1 MIMIGIGF
9 EFEYL
14 KLFHKRKISTSSFLA
29 ELLNVK
35 VEVKVLFR
43 RIFVNVSSIT
53 LIIPGLELEFF
64 HELLSRLKVK
74 VFCRLISFE

>member
-1 MIMIGIGF
+1 M
-9 EFEYL
+9 
-14 KLFHKRKISTSSFLA
+14 
-29 ELLNVK
+29 K

-53 LIIPGLELEFF
+53 LIIPGLDLELELEFF

>member
-1 MIMIGIGF
+1 M
-9 EFEYL
+9 
-14 KLFHKRKISTSSFLA
+14 
-29 ELLNVK
+29 K

-53 LIIPGLELEFF
+53 LIIPGLELELEFF

-74 VFCRLISFE
+74 VFAD

>member
-1 MIMIGIGF
+1 M
-9 EFEYL
+9 
-14 KLFHKRKISTSSFLA
+14 
-29 ELLNVK
+29 K

-53 LIIPGLELEFF
+53 LIIPGLELELEFF

-74 VFCRLISFE
+74 VFCRLISFEWMREKYVIFQKESESKSILYIPNWGCVYF

>member
-1 MIMIGIGF
+1 MIMLGF

-14 KLFHKRKISTSSFLA
+14 KLFHKRKISTSTSSFLA

-35 VEVKVLFR
+35 VLELVLFL
-43 RIFVNVSSIT
+43 I
-53 LIIPGLELEFF
+53 LIIPGLELELEFF

>member
-1 MIMIGIGF
+1 M
-9 EFEYL
+9 
-14 KLFHKRKISTSSFLA
+14 
-29 ELLNVK
+29 K

-53 LIIPGLELEFF
+53 LINPGLELELEFF

-74 VFCRLISFE
+74 VFCRLISFEWMREKYVIFQKESESILYIPNWGCVYL

>member
-1 MIMIGIGF
+1 M
-9 EFEYL
+9 
-14 KLFHKRKISTSSFLA
+14 
-29 ELLNVK
+29 K

-74 VFCRLISFE
+74 VFCRLISFEWMREKYVIFQKESESILYIPNWGCVYL